1 MADSIMYQED
11 GYVVLENDKPEELMS
26 KTELLDKL
34 QQVVTNA
41 TDLPRDVAQHNSIEA
56 KAEYLLEN
64 YCEFNPDE
72 NSYLQWYVVRWEK
85 KLTFYFHGHI
95 SYQG

>member
-11 GYVVLENDKPEELMS
+11 GFVVLENDQPEQLMS
-26 KTELLDKL
+26 RTELLNKL
-34 QQVVTNA
+34 EKVVTNA
-41 TDLPRDVAQHNSIEA
+41 TDLPRDVAQNKTMKA
-56 KAEYLLEN
+56 QAEYLLEN

-85 KLTFYFHGHI
+85 K
-95 SYQG
+95 